1 MFRVV
6 TNNPQAY
13 EYWEGSESNHIHVLW
28 HGGGFLEVL
37 MAVRDMVH
45 LGWRLLNHPLA
56 SSLKP
61 NQTPYK
67 TLVLAR
73 GTKLDFQSL
82 QMVEGAIGMVN
93 RLGSFPGSNAQV
105 LADLQLI
112 DLEVSKDVFQHIRRG
127 VSV

>member
-6 TNNPQAY
+6 TNNPLVY
-13 EYWEGSESNHIHVLW
+13 GYWEESESNHIHMSW
-28 HGGGFLEVL
+28 HGGGLLDVL
-37 MAVRDMVH
+37 VTVRDMVH
-45 LGWRLLNHPLA
+45 TGWRLLNHPLA
-56 SSLKP
+56 SSIKP

-73 GTKLDFQSL
+73 GTKLDLQSL
-82 QMVEGAIGMVN
+82 QMVEGAINMVN
-93 RLGSFPGSNAQV
+93 RFGSFPGSNAQV